1 MFDVAEIRK
10 DFPMLNGKIMSN
22 HPLVYL
28 DNGATTLKPRQVI
41 DAVNHFYMDITAN
54 AHRGDYELSQQVD
67 KLYEDTRDVVARF
80 INCDRRE
87 VVFTSGTTFGINQVA
102 YGYVR
107 THLQKGDVILITD
120 AEHASNVLPW
130 FRLAEEIGAVI
141 EYIPLNEVG
150 RLTVENFRKAMH
162 DRVRFVA
169 VAAVGNVLGYKAPV
183 REICQIAH
191 EFGARVMID
200 GAQSVPHGVTDV
212 RDMDCDFL
220 TFSAH
225 KMCGPSGM
233 GIMYGKY
240 ELLQETEP
248 LLLGGGANARF
259 NSCGDV
265 ILKEVPYKYEAGTQ
279 NIEGIMGL
287 KAAVEYLSAI
297 GMDNIAA
304 HEKELRTYLVD
315 KLSQLDNVILYNP
328 DGDTGIVTFNV
339 KNIFSQDAAGY
350 LSSQGVAVRSG
361 NHCAKILVEFLG
373 TDDTI
378 RCSMYFYN
386 TKEDADALVEAVRT
400 CTIENCIG
408 IFF

>member
-1 MFDVAEIRK
+1 MFNVAEIRK
-10 DFPMLNGKIMSN
+10 DFPMLNGKTMSG
-22 HPLVYL
+22 HPLRYL
-28 DNGATTLKPRQVI
+28 DNGATTLKPQCVI
-41 DAVNHFYMDITAN
+41 DAVNYFYEEITAN
-54 AHRGDYELSQQVD
+54 AHRGDYELSMKVD
-67 KLYEDTRDVVARF
+67 KLYEQTRDVVAKF

-87 VVFTSGTTFGINQVA
+87 VAFTSGTTFGINQVA

-107 THLQKGDVILITD
+107 THLKKGDVILITD

-130 FRLAEEIGAVI
+130 FRLAEEIGVVI
-141 EYIPLNEVG
+141 EYIPLSENG
-150 RLTVENFRKAMH
+150 RLTVENFRSAMH
-162 DRVRFVA
+162 EKVKFVA
-169 VAAVGNVLGYKAPV
+169 FAAVGNVLGYKAPV
-183 REICQIAH
+183 KEICAIAH
-191 EFGARVMID
+191 EYGAKVMID
-200 GAQSVPHGVTDV
+200 GAQSVPHNVTDV
-212 RDMDCDFL
+212 KDIDCDFL

-233 GIMYGKY
+233 GVMYGKY
-240 ELLQETEP
+240 ELLQETET

-259 NSCGDV
+259 NSCGEV
-265 ILKEVPYKYEAGTQ
+265 ILKEVPYKFEAGTQ
-279 NIEGIMGL
+279 NIEGIIGM
-287 KAAVEYLSAI
+287 KAAIEYLMKV
-297 GMDNIAA
+297 GMENIAA
-304 HEKELRTYLVD
+304 HEKELRTYLVNE
-315 KLSQLDNVILYNP
+315 LSKLDNVILYNP

-339 KNIFSQDAAGY
+339 KGIFSQDAAGY